1 MSRHVIGAAFIIL
14 ALASAGSAQPAAQGR
29 GQTPAPAEKP
39 PVAVQGRGPAPAE
52 APAPP
57 GQPVNVKLDLTI
69 TDQIGPGE
77 PSKKIVTMIVADR
90 AAGSIRSTSNATI
103 SNIIGNRA
111 IINVDATPHL
121 LPNGNVRVLLGLEY
135 NPRQNTPTT
144 DKVKTPSGDVAE
156 IPREGGGSSLNQR
169 VTLVLEPNKPL
180 VFSQAADPMSD
191 RKISVE
197 VRATILK

>member
-1 MSRHVIGAAFIIL
+1 MSRHAIGAAFIIL
-14 ALASAGSAQPAAQGR
+14 ALASAGSAQQGQGQGR
-29 GQTPAPAEKP
+29 GPTPAPAEKP
-39 PVAVQGRGPAPAE
+39 AAAPDQKRPPSE
-52 APAPP
+52 APPP
-57 GQPVNVKLDLTI
+57 SGQPVNVKLDLTI

-77 PSKKIVTMIVADR
+77 PSKKTVTMIVADR
-90 AAGSIRSTSNATI
+90 AAGSVRSTSNATI
-103 SNIIGNRA
+103 SGIIGNRA
-111 IINVDATPHL
+111 IINVDATPQL
-121 LPNGNVRVLLGLEY
+121 LPNGNVRVMLGLEY
-135 NPRQNTPTT
+135 NPRQNSPTT

-156 IPREGGGSSLNQR
+156 VPREGGGSSLNQR

>member
-1 MSRHVIGAAFIIL
+1 MSRHAIGAAFIIL
-14 ALASAGSAQPAAQGR
+14 VFASAGSAQPAQGR

-39 PVAVQGRGPAPAE
+39 PVAVQGRPPAPPE

-77 PSKKIVTMIVADR
+77 PSKKTVTMIVADR
-90 AAGSIRSTSNATI
+90 AAGSVRSASNATI
-103 SNIIGNRA
+103 SGIIGNRA
-111 IINVDATPHL
+111 IINVDATPQL
-121 LPNGNVRVLLGLEY
+121 LPNGNVKVLLGLEY
-135 NPRQNTPTT
+135 NPRQGTPTT
-144 DKVKTPSGDVAE
+144 DKVKTASGDVQE
-156 IPREGGGSSLNQR
+156 IPREAGGSSLNQR
-169 VTLVLEPNKPL
+169 VTIVLEPNKPL